1 MPKTTQFKQTHVN
14 NLHLQQKEQFNM
26 RFSIRAFIISL
37 AVTFS
42 SLSMADWSLQ
52 QPSSI
57 HFLTSKNTH
66 TTEIHHFKKFNAS
79 VNASGIAKLT
89 IDLASVDTRIGIR
102 DERMQEH
109 LFETSRFSQA
119 SFEAEIPADV
129 LAKVNAG
136 QQTQFELKGKISLH
150 GEQAQA
156 GCQVII
162 SPNKDKTITVTSIT
176 PMLIAAE
183 DFKLVAGINKL
194 KEIAGL
200 KSITYTV
207 PLNFSL
213 SFKAD

>member
-1 MPKTTQFKQTHVN
+1 MN
-14 NLHLQQKEQFNM
+14 
-26 RFSIRAFIISL
+26 FSMKVFTVSL
-37 AVTFS
+37 ALAFS

-66 TTEIHHFKKFNAS
+66 TTEIHNFKKFDAS
-79 VNASGIAKLT
+79 INASGLAKLT
-89 IDLASVDTRIGIR
+89 IDLTSVDTRIGIR

-119 SFEAEIPADV
+119 SFEAEIPAKI
-129 LAKVNAG
+129 LAKVRDG

-156 GCQVII
+156 YSQVMI
-162 SPNKDKTITVTSIT
+162 SPNKDNTITVTSIT
-176 PMLIAAE
+176 PMLIDAAS
-183 DFKLVAGINKL
+183 FKLVAGINKL
-194 KEIAGL
+194 KALAGL

-207 PLNFSL
+207 PLTFNL